1 MRLPN
6 ILRRHRPAPLSPELQ
21 GLHERAVA
29 LRWEIALLPVKGT
42 HRERLEL
49 AGLTRRMQELAIS
62 EKARAA
68 AANDPGTAS
77 AA

>member
-1 MRLPN
+1 MQ
-6 ILRRHRPAPLSPELQ
+6 A
-21 GLHERAVA
+21 LHERAVA
-29 LRWEIALLPVKGT
+29 LRWEIALLPVRGT

-49 AGLTRRMQELAIS
+49 AGLNRRMQELAIS

-68 AANDPGTAS
+68 AAHDQGTAP